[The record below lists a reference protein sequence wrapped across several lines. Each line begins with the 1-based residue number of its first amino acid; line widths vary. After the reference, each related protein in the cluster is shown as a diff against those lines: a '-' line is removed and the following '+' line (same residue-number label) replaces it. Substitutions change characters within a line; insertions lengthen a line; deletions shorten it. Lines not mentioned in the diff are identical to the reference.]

1 MLKYKFQKNGHT
13 KISRDTAGVYAIVN
27 ILNNKKY
34 IGSSSDIR
42 KRYRQHYSNLS
53 KNSHINVHLQRAF
66 NKYGESYFEFWILE
80 KCENIKATLISIEQ
94 KYINSDGSYNI
105 CKLATHHSGEVY
117 TGHKISEEHRKI
129 IAESNRN
136 RIWTEES
143 RKKLSMAAK
152 NSNNNKLQRKA
163 VLQFDLCGNL
173 LAEHASIADAA
184 KTIGNINC
192 RVQIKRC
199 CQNKVK
205 TAYKFKWKFKN
216 DNEII
221 FYKNNN
227 S

>member
-1 MLKYKFQKNGHT
+1 
-13 KISRDTAGVYAIVN
+13 
-27 ILNNKKY
+27 
-34 IGSSSDIR
+34 
-42 KRYRQHYSNLS
+42 
-53 KNSHINVHLQRAF
+53 
-66 NKYGESYFEFWILE
+66 
-80 KCENIKATLISIEQ
+80 
-94 KYINSDGSYNI
+94 
-105 CKLATHHSGEVY
+105 
-117 TGHKISEEHRKI
+117 
-129 IAESNRN
+129 
-136 RIWTEES
+136 
-143 RKKLSMAAK
+143 MAAK